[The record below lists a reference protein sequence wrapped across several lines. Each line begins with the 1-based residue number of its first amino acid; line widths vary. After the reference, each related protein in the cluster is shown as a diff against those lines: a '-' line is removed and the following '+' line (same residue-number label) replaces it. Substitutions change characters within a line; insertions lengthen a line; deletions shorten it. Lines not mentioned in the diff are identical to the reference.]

1 METPQP
7 TLAAKPS
14 TGKPFKLTML
24 IEFTGETYGDADPAE
39 FISRGFVRFINNDWE
54 ANRPGIAL
62 AGQVFNITLKKEPA
76 GRS

>member
-24 IEFTGETYGDADPAE
+24 IEFSGETYGDADPAE
-39 FISRGFVRFINNDWE
+39 FISQGFVRFVSYWE
-54 ANRPGIAL
+54 TKDPGIAL